1 MTKKNSNDQE
11 LLTVGVIGA
20 GSWGTALAIHLSRLE
35 VATTLWG
42 HRNEHVNKLQQER
55 QNSKYLVGQ
64 RFPELLQVNSSLE
77 ETVLKNDVLCLVVPS
92 HVFRH
97 TFDNICQILKGKKDR
112 PKIFLSATKGV
123 ENETFFTM
131 TQIIEHLLQKEQLPG
146 TAAVLSGPSFAKE
159 VAKQLPTAITIGSR
173 NSETAKTLQKL
184 FNSEYFRVYTS
195 SDVVGLEIS
204 AALKNIIAIAA
215 GICDGLGFGSNA
227 RAALITR
234 GLVEITRMGKALG
247 AEEKTFY
254 GLSGLGD
261 LVLTCTGDL
270 SRNRHVG
277 LELGKGKKIEDI
289 LRDMSMVAEGVKTT
303 LSGYLLAK
311 KLGISMPIQEQMYNI
326 LYRGKNTAEAAR
338 SLLTRDLKEE

>member
-1 MTKKNSNDQE
+1 MNI
-11 LLTVGVIGA
+11 GVIGA
-20 GSWGTALAIHLSRLE
+20 GSWGTALAIHLSRLG

-55 QNSKYLVGQ
+55 QNSKYLAGQ
-64 RFPELLQVNSSLE
+64 RFPELLQINSSLE

-97 TFDNICQILKGKKDR
+97 TFHNICKVLKRKDYR

-131 TQIIEHLLQKEQLPG
+131 TQIIEDLLQKEQLPG
-146 TAAVLSGPSFAKE
+146 TTAVLSGPSFAKE

-277 LELGKGKKIEDI
+277 LELGKGNKIEDI
-289 LRDMSMVAEGVKTT
+289 LKDMAMVAEGVKTT

-311 KLGISMPIQEQMYNI
+311 KLDISMPILEQMYNI

>member
-1 MTKKNSNDQE
+1 MTKKNSNDKDP
-11 LLTVGVIGA
+11 LSIGVIGA
-20 GSWGTALAIHLSRLE
+20 GSWGTALAIHLSRLG

-42 HRNEHVNKLQQER
+42 HRSEHVKKLQQER
-55 QNSKYLVGQ
+55 ENQKYLPGQ
-64 RFPELLQVNSSLE
+64 RFPELLQVSSSLE
-77 ETVLKNDVLCLVVPS
+77 ETISAKQVLCLVVPS
-92 HVFRH
+92 HVFRQ
-97 TFDNICQILKGKKDR
+97 TFQNISYLLKGKKDV
-112 PKIFLSATKGV
+112 PEIYLSATKGV

-131 TQIIEHLLQKEQLPG
+131 TQIIDHYLKEVKIPG
-146 TAAVLSGPSFAKE
+146 TVAVLSGPSFAKE

-173 NSETAKTLQKL
+173 NADTAKILQRI
-184 FNSEYFRVYTS
+184 FNTEYFRVYTS

-215 GICDGLGFGSNA
+215 GVCDGLGFGNNA

-277 LELGKGKKIEDI
+277 LELGKGNKIEDI
-289 LRDMSMVAEGVKTT
+289 LKNMSMVAEGVKTT
-303 LSGYLLAK
+303 LSGYLFAR
-311 KLGISMPIQEQMYNI
+311 KLGISMPILEQMYNI
-326 LYRGKNTAEAAR
+326 LYRGKNTAEAAK

>member
-1 MTKKNSNDQE
+1 MNI
-11 LLTVGVIGA
+11 GVIGA
-20 GSWGTALAIHLSRLE
+20 GSWGTALAIHLSRLG

-55 QNSKYLVGQ
+55 QNSKYLAGQ
-64 RFPELLQVNSSLE
+64 RFPELLQMNSSLE

-97 TFDNICQILKGKKDR
+97 TFHNICKVLKRKDNR

-131 TQIIEHLLQKEQLPG
+131 TQIIEDLLQKEQLPG

-277 LELGKGKKIEDI
+277 LELGKGNKIEDI
-289 LRDMSMVAEGVKTT
+289 LKDMAMVAEGVKTT

-311 KLGISMPIQEQMYNI
+311 KLDISMPILEQMYNI